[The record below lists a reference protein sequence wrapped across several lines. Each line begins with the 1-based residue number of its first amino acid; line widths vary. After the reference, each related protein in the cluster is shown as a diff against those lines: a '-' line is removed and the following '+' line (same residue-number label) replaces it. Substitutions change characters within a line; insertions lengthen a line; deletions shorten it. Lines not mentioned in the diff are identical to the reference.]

1 MEQLFGYTLGEMTNR
16 NAGTCLWCFGTKNGK
31 EYFIKQFLNPKYP
44 YQDKVLS
51 PERIEK
57 IENGRTQI
65 QPEDALLLAKYYRA
79 PALLNHYCCEECPI
93 GQVHAVRTESKELAQ
108 IAVETLNSLNKLSRS
123 RDRLLEIVEDG
134 EVQADEYADFA
145 EIKST
150 LDRIA
155 LSVSNLQ
162 LWVDEQIAA
171 GNLVKPK
178 A

>member
-1 MEQLFGYTLGEMTNR
+1 MGRRSTKENKSIWQTTREDLGLTREK
-16 NAGTCLWCFGTKNGK
+16 AGELIPGF
-31 EYFIKQFLNPKYP
+31 
-44 YQDKVLS
+44 S

-65 QPEDALLLAKYYRA
+65 QPEDVMLMAEYYKTPSLR
-79 PALLNHYCCEECPI
+79 NYYCCNVCPI
-93 GQVHAVRTESKELAQ
+93 GQVSALRTESKELAQ

-134 EVQADEYADFA
+134 EVKADEYADFA
-145 EIKST
+145 EIKAT

-171 GNLVKPK
+171 GNLNKPE
-178 A
+178 